1 MGETCLF
8 VLCKDGNK
16 EIWARPLADGSVAVV
31 LFSHSVSTPEIIEAS
46 FQLVR
51 NAVFETFPMVFI
63 KLN

>member
-1 MGETCLF
+1 MRVTCLF
-8 VLCKDGNK
+8 VLCKDGSK

-31 LFSHSVSTPEIIEAS
+31 LFSHSVSIPEKMEAS

-51 NAVFETFPMVFI
+51 NAAYETFPMVFI